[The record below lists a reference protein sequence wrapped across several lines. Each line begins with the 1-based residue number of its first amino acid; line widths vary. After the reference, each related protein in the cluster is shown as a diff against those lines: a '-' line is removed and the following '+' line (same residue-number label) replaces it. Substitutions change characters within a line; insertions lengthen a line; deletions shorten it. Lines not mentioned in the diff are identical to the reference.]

1 MNIEFY
7 IAAGVWAA
15 LLFVWLPILSYRHK
29 MRLKSLRAISKGNY
43 VMCKY
48 QFIKSLSGGQS
59 CQ

>member
-7 IAAGVWAA
+7 IAVGVWSAF
-15 LLFVWLPILSYRHK
+15 LFVWLPIQSHLHK
-29 MRLKSLRAISKGNY
+29 MRLKSLRAIRKGNY

-48 QFIKSLSGGQS
+48 QFIKSLSGGQP

>member
-15 LLFVWLPILSYRHK
+15 FLFVWLPIQSYRHK
-29 MRLKSLRAISKGNY
+29 MRVKSLRAIRKGNY

-48 QFIKSLSGGQS
+48 QFIKSLSGGYS

>member
-7 IAAGVWAA
+7 IAVGVWAA
-15 LLFVWLPILSYRHK
+15 LLFVWLPIQSYRHK
-29 MRLKSLRAISKGNY
+29 MRLKSLRAIRKGNY

-48 QFIKSLSGGQS
+48 QFIKSLTGGQS

>member
-7 IAAGVWAA
+7 IAVGVWAA
-15 LLFVWLPILSYRHK
+15 FLFVWLPIQNHRHK
-29 MRLKSLRAISKGNY
+29 MRVKSLRAIRKGNY

-48 QFIKSLSGGQS
+48 QFIKSLSGGQP